1 MKYNRNIIE
10 KLKSQ
15 IKTQIN
21 EFEYSQ
27 EIIDKMHEEYKK
39 NNRLREAGTIIEI
52 KNNKIIIESM
62 CTKEVNRTNAIIS
75 LISKSIE
82 YIKKKKMNFP
92 NTKLFLFVSDVYV
105 YWEQSLP
112 LFVIAKPKNKK
123 GILIP
128 DNTFTSHLNVNKIS
142 ENWETTK
149 EKCIKKIIPFDKKK
163 DVLFFIGGNTDT
175 GRQNIREGLYKLSQG
190 EKVSGLE
197 LEMTKSHLPLQIEF
211 AHDRD
216 LSEFTEF
223 KYLLNLPGNQP
234 WSYRFKYLFLA
245 KSLVINVD
253 VRQKFGDLD
262 YFNGTW
268 INFFDIIFE
277 PNIDYVN
284 LEYYWIESNETYNN
298 YQFNKLIRDL
308 ELVYKYYHTNPEE
321 LYQMSN
327 NGFNKILNI
336 TEDLISESIFLLV
349 YYYAKKINP
358 FL

>member
-1 MKYNRNIIE
+1 MEYNKNIID

-15 IKTQIN
+15 IKSQIN

-27 EIIDKMHEEYKK
+27 EIIEKIYIQYKK

-52 KNNKIIIESM
+52 KDNKIIIESM

-75 LISKSIE
+75 LITKSIE

-92 NTKLFLFVSDVYV
+92 NTKLFLFVSDVYA
-105 YWEQSLP
+105 YWDQELP

-128 DNTFTSHLNVNKIS
+128 DNTFKSHQNVKKIS

-149 EKCIKKIIPFDKKK
+149 EKCIKKIIPFDKKE

-190 EKVSGLE
+190 EKVLD
-197 LEMTKSHLPLQIEF
+197 LNVNRTKLPLQIEF
-211 AHDRD
+211 AHNRD

-253 VRQKFGDLD
+253 VRQKFWDVD
-262 YFNGTW
+262 YFNNTW

-284 LEYYWIESNETYNN
+284 LEYYWIESNQTYND
-298 YQFNKLIRDL
+298 YQFVKLIKDL
-308 ELVYKYYHTNPEE
+308 ELVYAFYKANPEE
-321 LYQMSN
+321 AYKVTN
-327 NGFNKILNI
+327 AGFDKVLNI
-336 TEDLISESIFLLV
+336 TDDLISESIFLLV
-349 YYYAKKINP
+349 YYYSKKINQ